1 MANLQVNLS
10 VSPARSRSGTA
21 TGAME
26 RDLHARDRVGVQD
39 FVLLEDFQSV
49 DAFVD
54 NLRKRFN
61 ENLIY
66 TYIGQVL
73 ISVNPYK
80 TLNIYTPE
88 DVRQYRNIHF
98 FEAPPH
104 IFAVSDVAYRSLT
117 EENRGQC
124 ILISGESGSGKT
136 EASKKVLQFIAAATG
151 HKGQVET
158 VKDKLLQ
165 SNPVLEAFGNAKT
178 NRNDNSSRFGKYMD
192 ISFDPLGNPVG
203 GHILN
208 YLLEKSRVIHQNP
221 RERNFHI
228 FYQLLVGAED
238 EMLAKLQL
246 KRNFDTYFYFSHG
259 DEGKV
264 STINDSQQFQQVR
277 KAMTVIELTDQEQ
290 DDIFAIVASVL
301 HMGNVGF
308 TEEDG
313 KAKVLKPECVEAISK
328 LLGCQATKLDR
339 AFTHRTIDAK
349 GDVVT
354 SPLSRDMAIYARD
367 ALAKAVY
374 DRMFTWLVMR
384 LNTSLQPQEGQ
395 KKEVMGILDI
405 YGFEIFE
412 RNSFEQFCI
421 NFCNEKLQQL
431 FIELTLKSE
440 QEEYSREGIEW
451 EHIEYF
457 NNKVICD
464 LIEEKHKGIISLMDE
479 ECLRPG
485 EPTDK
490 SFLAKMNENLSHHKH
505 YISHKKAGG
514 DSQKSMSREEFC
526 LKHYAGDVTYN
537 VDGFLDKNNDLLFR
551 DLREVMSETTNSI
564 TKEVFPASDVTTK
577 KRPNTAATQFKNS
590 LNQLMEILMNKE
602 PSYIRC
608 IKPNDEQRSG
618 IFNERVVVHQVKY
631 LGLMENLRVRR
642 AGFAYRRPYEM
653 FLQRYKCLSPN
664 TWPNYQGPA
673 KQGVQEIVRQL
684 HFEKDEYRMGNT
696 KLFIRSPRTLFAAE
710 DAFQARKHFIA
721 TIIQKIW
728 KGRLQRQKYLKM
740 RAAAIIVEKWLR
752 RFLARKEAE
761 RRHRAV
767 NVIRNFIEGF
777 MTRNG
782 AVTDVNRAF
791 LELAK
796 AQYLIRLS
804 KNLPT
809 KLLDRSWP
817 PHPVVCKEASSILH
831 KLHRVWL
838 ARKYRLVLSPE
849 QKRQFELK
857 VLAESIFKGKKKS
870 YLQSVGPRFV
880 DDRLKEEQKPLR
892 QTFQQNHLNGD
903 KILYSTSV
911 TKYDRHGYKPRE
923 RALLLTSKCLYVL
936 DGKTFKLKHNLQLD
950 ILQEIVVTGESDN
963 LLLLRIPPEY
973 KKDKGD
979 LILEV
984 GHIIEAVTKIV
995 DVTKKPQSIKVVQ
1008 AGSISHNLTGGK
1020 QGVIDIKTGTN
1031 PAIAK
1036 GKTGNL
1042 IVNASL

>member
-1 MANLQVNLS
+1 
-10 VSPARSRSGTA
+10 
-21 TGAME
+21 ME

-39 FVLLEDFQSV
+39 FVLLENFESV

-54 NLRKRFN
+54 NLRKRFK
-61 ENLIY
+61 ESLIY

-73 ISVNPYK
+73 VSMNPYK
-80 TLNIYTPE
+80 TLDIYSPQNIE
-88 DVRQYRNIHF
+88 LYRNTHF
-98 FEAPPH
+98 FDAPPH
-104 IFAVSDVAYRSLT
+104 IYAVTDVAYKSLT
-117 EENRGQC
+117 EEHRGQC

-136 EASKKVLQFIAAATG
+136 EASKKVLQFIAAETG
-151 HKGQVET
+151 HKVQMET

-192 ISFDPLGNPVG
+192 ISFDSVGNPVG
-203 GHILN
+203 GNILN
-208 YLLEKSRVIHQNP
+208 YLLEKSRVVHQNP

-228 FYQLLVGAED
+228 FYQLLAGADD
-238 EMLAKLQL
+238 EMLAKLEL
-246 KRNFDTYFYFSHG
+246 KRNLDTYFYFSHG
-259 DEGKV
+259 VEGKV
-264 STINDSQQFQQVR
+264 STIDDGQQFQQVR
-277 KAMTVIELTDQEQ
+277 RAMTVIELTDQEQ

-308 TEEDG
+308 TEENG

-328 LLGCQATKLDR
+328 LLGCQASKLDR

-374 DRMFTWLVMR
+374 ERMFTWLVKR
-384 LNTSLQPQEGQ
+384 LNTSLQPKEDQR
-395 KKEVMGILDI
+395 KEVMGILDI

-440 QEEYSREGIEW
+440 QEEYRREGIEW

-490 SFLAKMNENLSHHKH
+490 SFLAKLNENLSSHQH
-505 YISHKKAGG
+505 YLSHKKAGK
-514 DSQKSMSREEFC
+514 DLQKSMTREEFC
-526 LKHYAGDVTYN
+526 LKHYAGDVMYN

-551 DLREVMSETTNSI
+551 DLREIMSETTNFI
-564 TKEVFPASDVTTK
+564 TKEVFPACDVTAK
-577 KRPNTAATQFKNS
+577 KRPDTAATQFKNS
-590 LNQLMEILMNKE
+590 LNQLMEILMSKE

-608 IKPNDEQRSG
+608 IKPNDDQRSG
-618 IFNERVVVHQVKY
+618 IFDDRIVIHQVKY

-653 FLQRYKCLSPN
+653 FLQRYKSLSPK
-664 TWPNYQGPA
+664 TWPNYTGPA
-673 KQGVQEIVRQL
+673 KQGVQEIVSHL
-684 HFEKDEYRMGNT
+684 GYDKDEYRMGNT
-696 KLFIRSPRTLFAAE
+696 KIFIRSPKTLFATE
-710 DAFQARKHFIA
+710 DAFQAQKHKIVA
-721 TIIQKIW
+721 IIQKIW
-728 KGRLQRQKYLKM
+728 KGRQQRKKYLKM
-740 RAAAIIVEKWLR
+740 RVAAIIIEKWIR
-752 RFLARKEAE
+752 RFLAQKEAE
-761 RRHRAV
+761 RRHKAAHI
-767 NVIRNFIEGF
+767 IRNFITGF
-777 MTRNG
+777 ITRNG
-782 AVTDVNRAF
+782 AVTDVNKAF
-791 LELAK
+791 VELAK
-796 AQYLIRLS
+796 HQYLTRLS
-804 KNLPT
+804 RNLPT
-809 KLLDRSWP
+809 RVLDRSWP
-817 PHPVVCKEASSILH
+817 PHPIACKEASSILH

-838 ARKYRLVLSPE
+838 ARKYRLALSPE
-849 QKRQFELK
+849 QKKQFELK
-857 VLAESIFKGKKKS
+857 VLAESIFKDKKKS
-870 YLQSVGPRFV
+870 YPKSVGPRFV
-880 DDRLKEEQKPLR
+880 DDRLKEQQKPLR
-892 QTFQQNHLNGD
+892 QSFQQNHLNGE

-911 TKYDRHGYKPRE
+911 TKYDRRGYKPRE
-923 RALLLTSKCLYVL
+923 RALLLTNKRLYIL
-936 DGKTFKLKHNLQLD
+936 DGKDFKQKHNLPLD
-950 ILQEIVVTGESDN
+950 ILQEVVVTSESDN

-984 GHIIEAVTKIV
+984 GYIIEAVTKIV
-995 DVTKKPQSIKVVQ
+995 DVTKKPQSIKIME
-1008 AGSISHNLTGGK
+1008 AGTISHSFTGGK
-1020 QGVIDIKTGTN
+1020 QGVIDITRGAN

-1036 GKTGNL
+1036 GKSGNL
-1042 IVNASL
+1042 VVNT

>member
-1 MANLQVNLS
+1 
-10 VSPARSRSGTA
+10 
-21 TGAME
+21 ME

-54 NLRKRFN
+54 NLRKRFK

-80 TLNIYTPE
+80 TLNIYTPQ
-88 DVRQYRNIHF
+88 DVRQYRNTLF
-98 FEAPPH
+98 FDAPPH

-136 EASKKVLQFIAAATG
+136 EASKKVLQFIAEATC

-192 ISFDPLGNPVG
+192 VSFDSLGNPVG
-203 GHILN
+203 GNILN
-208 YLLEKSRVIHQNP
+208 YLLEKSRVVHQNP

-228 FYQLLVGAED
+228 FYQLLAGAED

-246 KRNFDTYFYFSHG
+246 KRNLDTYFYISHG

-328 LLGCQATKLDR
+328 LLDCKVSKLDR

-374 DRMFTWLVMR
+374 DRLFTWLVMR
-384 LNTSLQPQEGQ
+384 LNTSLQPKEDQ
-395 KKEVMGILDI
+395 KKEVIGILDI
-405 YGFEIFE
+405 YGFEVFE

-440 QEEYSREGIEW
+440 QEEYRREGIEW
-451 EHIEYF
+451 EHIDYF

-490 SFLAKMNENLSHHKH
+490 SFLAKMNANLLRHEH
-505 YISHKKAGG
+505 YISHQKAGKAL
-514 DSQKSMSREEFC
+514 QKSMTREEFC
-526 LKHYAGDVTYN
+526 LKHYAGDVIYN

-577 KRPNTAATQFKNS
+577 KRPDTAVTQFKNS
-590 LNQLMEILMNKE
+590 LNHLMEILMNKE

-608 IKPNDEQRSG
+608 IKPNDEQKSG
-618 IFNERVVVHQVKY
+618 IFDEGIVAHQVKY

-653 FLQRYKCLSPN
+653 FLQRYKCLSPI
-664 TWPNYQGPA
+664 TWPNYHGPA
-673 KQGVQEIVRQL
+673 KQGVLEIVRHL
-684 HFEKDEYRMGNT
+684 GYEKDEYRMGNT
-696 KLFIRSPRTLFAAE
+696 KLFIRSPRTLFTTE
-710 DAFQARKHFIA
+710 DAFQAKKHFIA

-728 KGRLQRQKYLKM
+728 KGRQQRQMYLKM
-740 RAAAIIVEKWLR
+740 RQAAIIIEKWLR
-752 RFLARKEAE
+752 RFLAQKEAE
-761 RRHRAV
+761 RRQRAV
-767 NVIRNFIEGF
+767 NIIRNFIAGF
-777 MTRNG
+777 ITRNG
-782 AVTDVNRAF
+782 VVTDMNRAF
-791 LELAK
+791 VGLAK
-796 AQYLIRLS
+796 AQYLNRLS

-809 KLLDRSWP
+809 KLMDRSWP

-838 ARKYRLVLSPE
+838 ARKYRLALSPE

-857 VLAESIFKGKKKS
+857 ALAESIFKDKKKS
-870 YLQSVGPRFV
+870 YPQSVGPRFV
-880 DDRLKEEQKPLR
+880 DDRLKEEQKALR

-911 TKYDRHGYKPRE
+911 IKYDRRGYKPRE
-923 RALLLTSKCLYVL
+923 RALLLTKKCLYVL
-936 DGKTFKLKHNLQLD
+936 DGKTFKLKHELPLD
-950 ILQEIVVTGESDN
+950 ILQEIVVTSESDN
-963 LLLLRIPPEY
+963 LLVLRIPPEY
-973 KKDKGD
+973 KAHKGD

-995 DVTKKPQSIKVVQ
+995 DVTKKPQSIKIVQ
-1008 AGSISHNLTGGK
+1008 AGTISHSFVGGK
-1020 QGVIDIKTGTN
+1020 HGVIDITTGTN

-1036 GKTGNL
+1036 GKSGHLT
-1042 IVNASL
+1042 VTASR